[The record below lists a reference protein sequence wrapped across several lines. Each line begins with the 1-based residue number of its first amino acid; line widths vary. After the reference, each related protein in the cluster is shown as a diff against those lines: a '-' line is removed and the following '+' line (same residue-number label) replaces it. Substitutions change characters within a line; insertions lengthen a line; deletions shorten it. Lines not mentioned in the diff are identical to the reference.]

1 MVSLATGSLTIPKQK
16 IDPWLGKI
24 LNGSCVATLSGQTP
38 MTFGEGQSWTFDI
51 GEAEYVAEGG
61 NKGASTVTPTS
72 TTVKPFKFHKTLRFN
87 EEVLWA
93 EEDRQI
99 EVVDE
104 ILALIQPALSRA
116 LDFGVFHEINPTGG
130 AVVAA
135 MNGGLADTTNLV
147 EYAALAEPAVGISL
161 GTVSVAITTGVLT
174 VSAPESLVVG
184 DIVRL
189 GTMTNAAPLI
199 AGKDYYVKTAPST
212 TTLTLSETLGG
223 AEISTTSAG
232 SSTSIQRVTFIPA
245 KPYASLD
252 AADAL
257 VLADGFVP
265 RDIALDPTYA
275 ARFSALRGTNS
286 EQKLYPNFRLGIET
300 SELDGHRASVSN
312 TVRGSGVLAVDTKV
326 LGFVGDFS
334 AIRWGVQKQIGLE
347 LIKYGDPDGGGDL
360 KRANQVAFRAE
371 VVYGWGIANLNAFAK
386 IHDLV

>member
-1 MVSLATGSLTIPKQK
+1 MATLATGSLSIPKQK
-16 IDPWLGKI
+16 IAPWLGKI
-24 LNGSCVATLSGQTP
+24 QNGSCVASLSAQTP
-38 MTFGEGQSWTFDI
+38 MTFGEGESWTFDI

-61 NKGASTVTPTS
+61 QKGASTVTPTS
-72 TTVKPFKFHKTLRFN
+72 KPVKPFKFHKTLRFN

-93 EEDRQI
+93 DEDRQL

-104 ILALIQPALSRA
+104 ILELIQPALSRA

-135 MNGGLADTTNLV
+135 MNGGLTDTTNLV
-147 EYAALAEPAVGISL
+147 EYVAA
-161 GTVSVAITTGVLT
+161 
-174 VSAPESLVVG
+174 
-184 DIVRL
+184 D
-189 GTMTNAAPLI
+189 
-199 AGKDYYVKTAPST
+199 
-212 TTLTLSETLGG
+212 
-223 AEISTTSAG
+223 
-232 SSTSIQRVTFIPA
+232 
-245 KPYASLD
+245 KPYVSLD
-252 AADAL
+252 AADGL

-275 ARFSALRGTNS
+275 AKFSALRGTNS

-334 AIRWGVQKQIGLE
+334 AIRWGVQKSIGLE
-347 LIKYGDPDGGGDL
+347 VIKYGDPDGGGDL
-360 KRANQVAFRAE
+360 KRNNQVAFRAE
-371 VVYGWGIANLNAFAK
+371 VVYGWGIADLNAFAK